1 MTVYLWSVRLRSAGL
16 LLKGQP
22 ALDLPR
28 YMIGLAVLMGIMLLS
43 LLCAHLLFRWGIR
56 RQYRCKKR
64 VKPDMVK

>member
-1 MTVYLWSVRLRSAGL
+1 MTVYIWTFKLRSAGL

-28 YMIGLAVLMGIMLLS
+28 YLIGLAVLMGFMLVL

-56 RQYRCKKR
+56 RQSRCEKR
-64 VKPDMVK
+64 VKPGMVK